1 MAPKHAP
8 PRPPMVPDPT
18 LATRH
23 SGYAP
28 QRPPLGFEASGDRAP
43 LQHALQSPP
52 RCGGELR
59 RPTRVGPAPQC
70 TPPAVAKVLLPPT
83 DGGATDAESPSDFR
97 RPKCGALEQSHRFHS
112 PRFQLVRRQAYR
124 SPHIHPRL
132 PLHSTRSCYANS
144 VNVFKWGQ
152 TPISPDGGR
161 NRVRLHFAPRLRQF
175 LSASAPLRF
184 NQRFSCSAVSADPI
198 TAFRRSSG

>member
-144 VNVFKWGQ
+144 VNVFK
-152 TPISPDGGR
+152 SPERAAGPRCRLSVSMVLGLRICRSGERLDGGR
-161 NRVRLHFAPRLRQF
+161 GACARAPAFAT
-175 LSASAPLRF
+175 ASDDHRE
-184 NQRFSCSAVSADPI
+184 
-198 TAFRRSSG
+198 